1 MEWLFSLLKNLL
13 RLIGKFN
20 QYYCYYNNAFL
31 ILHINY
37 ILMSARTV
45 PVTVYAEMTPN
56 PDVMKFVTNK
66 VLNPGAPLDY
76 STSDDSSGCPLAEAI
91 LNFPFVENVF
101 VSSNYVSVMKNDKI
115 EWDMV
120 IIETRQFISD
130 HIGQGKEIIK
140 KDALQPHA
148 IKEEQL
154 ETKKGDSVR
163 FNVST
168 SDLDEQ
174 IIDAL
179 NEYIRPAVESDGGS
193 IDFVEFKDGIVK
205 VALRGACSGCPS
217 STVTLKQGIE
227 GLLCRMFPDVKEV
240 VSVAL

>member
-1 MEWLFSLLKNLL
+1 M
-13 RLIGKFN
+13 
-20 QYYCYYNNAFL
+20 A
-31 ILHINY
+31 
-37 ILMSARTV
+37 ARTV

-56 PDVMKFVTNK
+56 PDVMKFVANK

-76 STSDDSSGCPLAEAI
+76 SSSDDTSGCPLAAAI

-120 IIETRQFISD
+120 MIETRQFISD
-130 HIGQGKEIIK
+130 YIGQGNEIIK
-140 KDALQPHA
+140 EDALQPHA
-148 IKEEQL
+148 IKEDQL
-154 ETKKGDSVR
+154 KEKNGDAVR

-168 SDLDEQ
+168 SDLDEK

-179 NEYIRPAVESDGGS
+179 NEFIRPAVESDGGS
-193 IDFVEFKDGIVK
+193 IDFVKFDNGIVK

-227 GLLCRMFPDVKEV
+227 GLLCRMFPEVKEV
-240 VSVAL
+240 ESVSL

>member
-1 MEWLFSLLKNLL
+1 MAS
-13 RLIGKFN
+13 RI
-20 QYYCYYNNAFL
+20 
-31 ILHINY
+31 
-37 ILMSARTV
+37 V

-76 STSDDSSGCPLAEAI
+76 SSSDDSSGCPLAEAI

-120 IIETRQFISD
+120 VIETRQFISD

-168 SDLDEQ
+168 TDLDEQ

>member
-1 MEWLFSLLKNLL
+1 MPA
-13 RLIGKFN
+13 RL
-20 QYYCYYNNAFL
+20 
-31 ILHINY
+31 
-37 ILMSARTV
+37 V
-45 PVTVYAEMTPN
+45 PITVYAEMTPN

-66 VLNPGAPLDY
+66 VLNPGAALDY
-76 STSDDSSGCPLAEAI
+76 SSSDDASGSPLAEAI

-101 VSSNYVSVMKNDKI
+101 VSNNFVSVTKNDKI

-120 IIETRQFISD
+120 VMETRNFISD
-130 HIGQGKEIIK
+130 YLRNDKEIIK
-140 KDALQPHA
+140 ENALQPHA

-154 ETKKGDSVR
+154 IDKKGDDVKY
-163 FNVST
+163 NVAT
-168 SDLDEQ
+168 NDLDEN

-179 NEYIRPAVESDGGS
+179 NEYIRPAVQNDGGS

-227 GLLCRMFPDVKEV
+227 GLLMRMFPDVKGVE
-240 VSVAL
+240 SISL

>member
-1 MEWLFSLLKNLL
+1 MP
-13 RLIGKFN
+13 
-20 QYYCYYNNAFL
+20 
-31 ILHINY
+31 
-37 ILMSARTV
+37 ARQV

-56 PDVMKFVTNK
+56 PDVMKFVSNK

-76 STSDDSSGCPLAEAI
+76 SSSDDASGSPLAEAI

-101 VSSNYVSVMKNDKI
+101 ISNNYVSVTKNDKI

-120 IIETRQFISD
+120 VMETRNFISD
-130 HIGQGKEIIK
+130 YLRNDKEIVK

-154 ETKKGDSVR
+154 TDKKGDDVK
-163 FNVST
+163 FNVAT
-168 SDLDEQ
+168 NDLDEN

-179 NEYIRPAVESDGGS
+179 NEYIRPAVQNDGGS

-227 GLLCRMFPDVKEV
+227 GLLMRMFPEVKGVES
-240 VSVAL
+240 VSL

>member
-1 MEWLFSLLKNLL
+1 
-13 RLIGKFN
+13 
-20 QYYCYYNNAFL
+20 
-31 ILHINY
+31 
-37 ILMSARTV
+37 MSARTV

-76 STSDDSSGCPLAEAI
+76 STSDDASGCPLAEAI

-120 IIETRQFISD
+120 VIETRQFISD

-217 STVTLKQGIE
+217 STVTLKL
-227 GLLCRMFPDVKEV
+227 GLLGFLCRMFQDVKEV
-240 VSVAL
+240 ESVAL

>member
-1 MEWLFSLLKNLL
+1 M
-13 RLIGKFN
+13 
-20 QYYCYYNNAFL
+20 A
-31 ILHINY
+31 
-37 ILMSARTV
+37 ARTV

-56 PDVMKFVTNK
+56 PDVMKFVANK

-76 STSDDSSGCPLAEAI
+76 SSSDDASGCPLAEAI

-120 IIETRQFISD
+120 VIETRQFISD

-140 KDALQPHA
+140 KEALQPHA

-154 ETKKGDSVR
+154 ETKTGDTVR

-168 SDLDEQ
+168 TELDEQ

-193 IDFVEFKDGIVK
+193 IDFVEFKEGVVK

>member
-1 MEWLFSLLKNLL
+1 M
-13 RLIGKFN
+13 
-20 QYYCYYNNAFL
+20 A
-31 ILHINY
+31 
-37 ILMSARTV
+37 ARQV

-56 PDVMKFVTNK
+56 PDVMKFVANK

-76 STSDDSSGCPLAEAI
+76 SSSDDTAGSPLAEAV

-101 VSSNYVSVMKNDKI
+101 ISSNYVSVTKNDKI
-115 EWDMV
+115 DWDMV
-120 IIETRQFISD
+120 VMETRNFISD
-130 HIGQGKEIIK
+130 YLRNDKEIIK

-148 IKEEQL
+148 IKSDQL
-154 ETKKGDSVR
+154 DDKKGEEVK

-168 SDLDEQ
+168 GELDEK

-193 IDFVEFKDGIVK
+193 IDFVEFKEGIVH

-227 GLLCRMFPDVKEV
+227 GLLTRMFPEVKSVES
-240 VSVAL
+240 VSL

>member
-1 MEWLFSLLKNLL
+1 
-13 RLIGKFN
+13 
-20 QYYCYYNNAFL
+20 
-31 ILHINY
+31 
-37 ILMSARTV
+37 MSARQV
-45 PVTVYAEMTPN
+45 PITVYAEMTPN
-56 PDVMKFVTNK
+56 PEVMKFVTNK
-66 VLNPGAPLDY
+66 VLNPGAPLDF
-76 STSDDSSGCPLAEAI
+76 SSSDDASGSPLAEAV

-101 VSSNYVSVMKNDKI
+101 ISNNFIAVTKNDVI

-120 IIETRQFISD
+120 VMETRNFISD
-130 HIGQGKEIIK
+130 YLRNDKEIIK

-154 ETKKGDSVR
+154 KDKKGDEVKFSVAT
-163 FNVST
+163 N
-168 SDLDEQ
+168 DLDEK

-179 NEYIRPAVESDGGS
+179 NEYIRPAVENDGGS

-227 GLLCRMFPDVKEV
+227 GLLKRMFP
-240 VSVAL
+240 

>member
-1 MEWLFSLLKNLL
+1 
-13 RLIGKFN
+13 
-20 QYYCYYNNAFL
+20 
-31 ILHINY
+31 
-37 ILMSARTV
+37 
-45 PVTVYAEMTPN
+45 MTPN
-56 PDVMKFVTNK
+56 PDVMKFVANK

-76 STSDDSSGCPLAEAI
+76 SSSDDTAGSPLAEAV

-101 VSSNYVSVMKNDKI
+101 ISSNYVSVTKNDKI
-115 EWDMV
+115 DWDMV
-120 IIETRQFISD
+120 VMETRNFISD
-130 HIGQGKEIIK
+130 YLRNDKEIIK

-148 IKEEQL
+148 IKSDQL
-154 ETKKGDSVR
+154 ADKKGEEVK

-168 SDLDEQ
+168 GELDEK

-193 IDFVEFKDGIVK
+193 IDFVEFKEGIVH

-227 GLLCRMFPDVKEV
+227 GLLTRMFPEVKEV
-240 VSVAL
+240 ESVSL

>member
-1 MEWLFSLLKNLL
+1 
-13 RLIGKFN
+13 
-20 QYYCYYNNAFL
+20 
-31 ILHINY
+31 
-37 ILMSARTV
+37 MSARTV

-120 IIETRQFISD
+120 VIETRQFISD

>member
-1 MEWLFSLLKNLL
+1 M
-13 RLIGKFN
+13 
-20 QYYCYYNNAFL
+20 A
-31 ILHINY
+31 
-37 ILMSARTV
+37 ARQV

-56 PDVMKFVTNK
+56 PDVMKFVANK

-76 STSDDSSGCPLAEAI
+76 SSSDDTAGSPLAEAV

-101 VSSNYVSVMKNDKI
+101 ISSNYVSVTKNDKI
-115 EWDMV
+115 DWDMV
-120 IIETRQFISD
+120 VMETRNFISD
-130 HIGQGKEIIK
+130 YLRNDKEIIK

-148 IKEEQL
+148 IKSDQL
-154 ETKKGDSVR
+154 ADKKGEEVK

-168 SDLDEQ
+168 GELDEK

-193 IDFVEFKDGIVK
+193 IDFVEFKEGIVH

-227 GLLCRMFPDVKEV
+227 GLLTRMFPEVKSVES
-240 VSVAL
+240 VSL

>member
-1 MEWLFSLLKNLL
+1 M
-13 RLIGKFN
+13 
-20 QYYCYYNNAFL
+20 A
-31 ILHINY
+31 
-37 ILMSARTV
+37 ARTV

-56 PDVMKFVTNK
+56 PDVMKFVVNK

-76 STSDDSSGCPLAEAI
+76 SSSDDASNSPLAEAV

-101 VSSNYVSVMKNDKI
+101 IASNYVSVMKNDKI

-120 IIETRQFISD
+120 VIETRQFISD
-130 HIGQGKEIIK
+130 HIAEGKEIIK
-140 KDALQPHA
+140 AEALQPHA
-148 IKEEQL
+148 IKEDQL
-154 ETKKGDSVR
+154 KDKKGDETR

-168 SDLDEQ
+168 SDLDEK

-179 NEYIRPAVESDGGS
+179 NEFIRPAVESDGGS
-193 IDFVEFKDGIVK
+193 IDFVSYKDGLVK

-227 GLLCRMFPDVKEV
+227 GLLSRMFPEVKEV
-240 VSVAL
+240 ESVSL

>member
-1 MEWLFSLLKNLL
+1 M
-13 RLIGKFN
+13 
-20 QYYCYYNNAFL
+20 A
-31 ILHINY
+31 
-37 ILMSARTV
+37 ARQV

-56 PDVMKFVTNK
+56 PEVMKFVANK

-76 STSDDSSGCPLAEAI
+76 SSSDDTASSPLAEAV

-101 VSSNYVSVMKNDKI
+101 ISSNYVSVTKNDKI
-115 EWDMV
+115 DWDMV
-120 IIETRQFISD
+120 VMETRNFISD
-130 HIGQGKEIIK
+130 YLRNDKEIIK

-148 IKEEQL
+148 IKSDQL
-154 ETKKGDSVR
+154 DDKKGEEVK

-168 SDLDEQ
+168 GELDEK

-193 IDFVEFKDGIVK
+193 IDFVGFKEGVVN

-227 GLLCRMFPDVKEV
+227 GLLTRMFPEVKSVES
-240 VSVAL
+240 VSL

>member
-1 MEWLFSLLKNLL
+1 M
-13 RLIGKFN
+13 
-20 QYYCYYNNAFL
+20 A
-31 ILHINY
+31 
-37 ILMSARTV
+37 ARQV

-56 PDVMKFVTNK
+56 PEVMKFVANK

-76 STSDDSSGCPLAEAI
+76 SSSDDTASSPLAEAV

-101 VSSNYVSVMKNDKI
+101 ISSNYVSVTKNDKI
-115 EWDMV
+115 DWDMV
-120 IIETRQFISD
+120 VMETRNFISD
-130 HIGQGKEIIK
+130 YLRNDKEIIK
-140 KDALQPHA
+140 KDTLQPHA
-148 IKEEQL
+148 IKSDQL
-154 ETKKGDSVR
+154 DDKKGEEVK

-168 SDLDEQ
+168 GELDEK

-193 IDFVEFKDGIVK
+193 IDFVGFKEGVVN

-227 GLLCRMFPDVKEV
+227 GLLTRMFPEVKSVES
-240 VSVAL
+240 VSL